1 MTSREERNHPD
12 TKAWIAD
19 EMNKVKLHFTGDHSQ
34 CEYDGEHC
42 NSIPVIRAYP
52 GKFSQKQADALVAA
66 IFDKKYTSE
75 KFLDQIANAG
85 CTSINEA
92 FHSMLVNRRLI
103 VKGKNRFSKFL
114 SIVVFDAIIMTYLG
128 EPLHVLT
135 GNYDAQVAAGSLIW
149 NLGQAEAF
157 RQTMDLV
164 DWKLSAASIKKLEYQ
179 AKELKKKAEVNL
191 QAKPAMRAKR
201 IAKQN
206 QYTDTSKYRTAA
218 QQATDYARS
227 VSATQ
232 KSSTATKTLPSA
244 KIIPIRKSLRQASKN
259 K

>member
-12 TKAWIAD
+12 TKAWIAN

-34 CEYDGEHC
+34 CEFNGEHC
-42 NSIPVIRAYP
+42 SSIPVIRAYP
-52 GKFSQKQADALVAA
+52 GKFSQTQADALVTA

-103 VKGKNRFSKFL
+103 VKGRIDFSQL
-114 SIVVFDAIIMTYLG
+114 CIIVVMVAIIMAYLG
-128 EPLHVLT
+128 EPLHVLS

-157 RQTMDLV
+157 RQTMELV

-179 AKELKKKAEVNL
+179 AKELKKKADVNL

-218 QQATDYARS
+218 QQANDYAKS
-227 VSATQ
+227 VSSTK
-232 KSSTATKTLPSA
+232 KSSAVTKKLPSA
-244 KIIPIRKSLRQASKN
+244 KIVPIRKSLRQASKN